1 MKKSLKIILITL
13 LVNGLI
19 VGGLVV
25 FVVHSVQPE
34 KFDRKTWTS
43 NPENRRDM
51 VSDLL
56 SNTEFK
62 GMSKS
67 KIVKLLGQPE
77 NSYFKEPNNIVYLLG
92 DEGGLISIDREWL
105 IIWFDEG
112 NHVSNYEI
120 KVD

>member
-13 LVNGLI
+13 LVNGLFI
-19 VGGLVV
+19 GGLVL
-25 FVVHSVQPE
+25 FVIHSVKPE
-34 KFDRKTWTS
+34 KFDPKTWTS
-43 NPENRRDM
+43 NPDDRRDM

-56 SNTEFK
+56 SNTELK

-77 NSYFKEPNNIVYLLG
+77 NSYFKESDNIVYLLG

-112 NHVSNYEI
+112 NRVSNYEI
-120 KVD
+120 NID